1 MKMIPVKLIVQLSL
15 GVALVFTSPVFAD
28 QTDKRLDDLFAALQS
43 TEDQAEL
50 QTIESS
56 IWEIWF
62 DSGLPEID
70 VLMEEAGTA
79 VQTGKLD
86 YAEELYSKVIKKLPE
101 FSEGWNRRATVR
113 FYRNDYTGSLEDIQR
128 TLILEPR
135 HFGATWGL
143 GMILGSRRDLI
154 GAIAAFERLLEI
166 KPNASDARPR
176 LELLKQALANSAV

>member
-15 GVALVFTSPVFAD
+15 GIVLIFSQPVFSD
-28 QTDKRLDDLFAALQS
+28 QTDKRLDELFSTLQS
-43 TEDQAEL
+43 SEEQTAL

-62 DSGLPEID
+62 DSGMPEID
-70 VLMEEAGTA
+70 VLMAEAGTA
-79 VQTGKLD
+79 VQNGKLA
-86 YAEELYSKVIKKLPE
+86 YAEGIYSQVIEKLPD

-113 FYRNDYTGSLEDIQR
+113 FYQNDYAGSLEDIQR

-166 KPNASDARPR
+166 KPNASDARSR
-176 LELLKQALANSAV
+176 LELLKHELAKSAV

>member
-15 GVALVFTSPVFAD
+15 GILLIFSGSVFSD
-28 QTDKRLDDLFAALQS
+28 QTDKRLDELFSVLQS
-43 TEDQAEL
+43 SEDQTEL

-62 DSGLPEID
+62 DSGKPEID
-70 VLMEEAGTA
+70 LLMEEAGSA
-79 VQTGKLD
+79 VQAGKLA
-86 YAEELYSKVIKKLPE
+86 YAEGLYSQVIEKLPD

-113 FYRNDYTGSLEDIQR
+113 FYQNDYAGSLEDIQR

-143 GMILGSRRDLI
+143 GMILGSQRDLI

-166 KPNASDARPR
+166 KPGARDAKPR
-176 LELLKQALANSAV
+176 LEMLKQELAKSAV

>member
-1 MKMIPVKLIVQLSL
+1 MIPVKLIVQLSFGIVL
-15 GVALVFTSPVFAD
+15 IFSKPVFSD
-28 QTDKRLDDLFAALQS
+28 QTDKRLDELFSALQS
-43 TEDQAEL
+43 SEDQTVL

-62 DSGLPEID
+62 DSGMPEID
-70 VLMEEAGTA
+70 VLMEEAGAA
-79 VQTGKLD
+79 VQAGKLA
-86 YAEELYSKVIKKLPE
+86 YAEGLYSQVIEKLPD

-113 FYRNDYTGSLEDIQR
+113 FYQNDYTGSLEDIQR

-166 KPNASDARPR
+166 KPGAHDARLR
-176 LELLKQALANSAV
+176 LEMLKQELAKSVV